1 MLEQPPGLLL
11 ASSPV
16 PSRSEQTGRP
26 KISGIRRMAHIIA
39 IANQKGGVGK
49 TTTAVNLGAS
59 LAAAEQ
65 RVLAVDMDP
74 QGNLSSG
81 LGYPKTE
88 IDRHIYH
95 VLTQESALG
104 DVILPTDLEYLKIVP
119 TQTDLIGAEI
129 ELVDAEERHLRLEHA
144 LDQVAEDYDYILID
158 CPPSLGL
165 LTLNALV
172 AADAV
177 LVPLQCEYYALEG
190 LSHLLGTIDRVR
202 ASFNTSLG
210 LEGIVLCMYDK
221 RMNLTRQVA
230 QEVRDHFAGQ
240 VFETVIPRNVRLGE
254 APSFGKPVLLYDIAS
269 KGARAYLELAQ
280 ELLERHRNAPRPRRA
295 KRRRSARRRT

>member
-1 MLEQPPGLLL
+1 M
-11 ASSPV
+11 V
-16 PSRSEQTGRP
+16 
-26 KISGIRRMAHIIA
+26 HIIA
-39 IANQKGGVGK
+39 LANQKGGVGK

-81 LGYPKTE
+81 LGYPKAAVQ
-88 IDRHIYH
+88 RHIYH
-95 VLTQESALG
+95 VLTGELELD
-104 DVILPTDLEYLKIVP
+104 DVLLDTDLEYLKLAP

-129 ELVDAEERHLRLEHA
+129 ELVDAEERHLRLTRA
-144 LDQVAEDYDYILID
+144 LATVSDRFDYILID

-165 LTLNALV
+165 LTLNGLV

-202 ASFNTSLG
+202 GAFNASLA
-210 LEGIVLCMYDK
+210 LEGILLCMYDK

-230 QEVRDHFAGQ
+230 QEVREHFSGQ
-240 VFETVIPRNVRLGE
+240 VFDTVIPRNVRLGE
-254 APSFGKPVLLYDIAS
+254 APSFGKPVLLYDIDSAGS
-269 KGARAYLELAQ
+269 QAYLALAQ
-280 ELLERHRNAPRPRRA
+280 ELLHRHRDIPRPRRTR
-295 KRRRSARRRT
+295 RRRSARRRG